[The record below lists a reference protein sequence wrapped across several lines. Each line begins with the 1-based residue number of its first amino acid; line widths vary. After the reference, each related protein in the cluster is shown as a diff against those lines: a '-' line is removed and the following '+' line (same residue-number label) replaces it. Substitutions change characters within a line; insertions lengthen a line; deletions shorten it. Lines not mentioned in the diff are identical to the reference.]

1 MIEISVCIGSS
12 CHIKGSYK
20 VIKSLQEL
28 IARYSM
34 DDQVDLKASFCLGH
48 CADGVVNKVGDRYIN
63 SVNPQNVE
71 SFFRTFILESE

>member
-48 CADGVVNKVGDRYIN
+48 CADGVVIKVGDRYIN